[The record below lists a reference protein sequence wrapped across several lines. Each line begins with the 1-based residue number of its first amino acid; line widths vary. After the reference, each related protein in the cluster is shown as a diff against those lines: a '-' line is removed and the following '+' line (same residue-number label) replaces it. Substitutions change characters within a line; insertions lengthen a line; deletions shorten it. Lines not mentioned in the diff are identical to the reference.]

1 VLTQRGRFVFA
12 LGFGVYLAAWA
23 FGSKPLYP
31 VATGLLL
38 VVLVAWAWVRLANRP
53 FVAHRGSGDREHVEG
68 DDVPVVVELRGT
80 STVMP
85 AAATLIERVGRLG
98 EQRHPVRRSGRRLS
112 LRYVLEHVPRGRYVF
127 EDVRLELADPF
138 GLERA
143 IVPLPA
149 PGALL
154 VYPRLVQLASLFSE
168 SGSASHDG
176 RRLLLRR
183 HTGFEVH
190 GVRGYEQG
198 ESLRRV
204 HWPSTARRGQL
215 MVKELEDAPRDE
227 VAVVLD
233 ADARAVVGDSFEV
246 QVRAAGSLVDAYV
259 RRGRRAVLVVNS
271 RRRETQH
278 VHSAAADWRRALELL
293 AAVEA
298 TGDVPLARLM
308 LQEDGPAMRAL
319 ELVVVTARLD
329 AALVD
334 RLVQRSLSRRKVS
347 LVFVDSASFNGAVRR
362 PEPALLRLQAVGVAV
377 AVVRADD
384 ELASRLEGALE
395 AAHA

>member
-1 VLTQRGRFVFA
+1 VLTGRGRFIFA
-12 LGFGVYLAAWA
+12 LGFAVYLAAWA

-38 VVLVAWAWVRLANRP
+38 VVLVAWAWVRLADRP
-53 FVAHRGSGDREHVEG
+53 FVVQRGSGDQEHVEG
-68 DDVPVVVELRGT
+68 DDVPVMVELYATAR
-80 STVMP
+80 VMP
-85 AAATLIERVGRLG
+85 AAVTLTERVGRLG
-98 EQRHPVRRSGRRLS
+98 EQRHLLGRSGRRLS
-112 LRYVLEHVPRGRYVF
+112 VRYILERVPRGRYAF
-127 EDVRLELADPF
+127 EDVRAELADPF
-138 GLERA
+138 ALERA

-154 VYPRLVQLASLFSE
+154 VYPRLVRLGSLFSE

-183 HTGFEVH
+183 HTGFELH
-190 GVRGYEQG
+190 SVREYEQG

-215 MVKELEDAPRDE
+215 MVKELEDSPRDE

-233 ADARAVVGDSFEV
+233 ADARGVVGDSFEV

-271 RRRETQH
+271 ERRELQH

-293 AAVEA
+293 AAVEP
-298 TGDVPLARLM
+298 TGVVPLARL
-308 LQEDGPAMRAL
+308 LTAEDSPAVRAL
-319 ELVVVTARLD
+319 ELVVVTARIET
-329 AALVD
+329 ALVD

-347 LVFVDSASFNGAVRR
+347 LVYVDSASFNGAGRK
-362 PEPALLRLQAVGVAV
+362 PEPALLRLQAAGVEV

-384 ELASRLEGALE
+384 DLAARLEGSLE

>member
-12 LGFGVYLAAWA
+12 LGFGVYVAAWA

-38 VVLVAWAWVRLANRP
+38 VVLVAWAWVRLAKRP
-53 FVAHRGSGDREHVEG
+53 FAVHRGSGDREHLEG
-68 DDVPVVVELRGT
+68 EDVPVVVELQG
-80 STVMP
+80 SGTVMP

-98 EQRHPVRRSGRRLS
+98 EQRYLLRRNGRRLNV
-112 LRYVLEHVPRGRYVF
+112 RYVLEHVPRGRYVF
-127 EDVRLELADPF
+127 EDVRVELADPF

-143 IVPLPA
+143 VVPLPA

-154 VYPRLVQLASLFSE
+154 VYPRLVQLGSLFSE

-190 GVRGYEQG
+190 GVREYEQG

-204 HWPSTARRGQL
+204 HWPSTARRAQL

-233 ADARAVVGDSFEV
+233 ADARAVVGDSFDV
-246 QVRAAGSLVDAYV
+246 QVRAAGSLVDAYI

-271 RRRETQH
+271 RRREIQQ
-278 VHSAAADWRRALELL
+278 VHSAVADWRRALELL
-293 AAVEA
+293 AAVEP
-298 TGDVPLARLM
+298 TGDVSLARL
-308 LQEDGPAMRAL
+308 LLEEDGPAIRAL
-319 ELVVVTARLD
+319 ELVVVTARLE
-329 AALVD
+329 AALID

-347 LVFVDSASFNGAVRR
+347 LVYVDAASFKGAARR
-362 PEPALLRLQAVGVAV
+362 PEPALLRLQAGGVAV
-377 AVVRADD
+377 AVVRAND